1 MSRCHEVYHPDA
13 TEEMIQNY
21 SDENTTDSYGTVLP
35 GWRRFR
41 IEYGFECSCPEGT
54 VYIKDGPDIY
64 DRLDKILELIGDP
77 VQYVTLLE
85 DGS

>member
-1 MSRCHEVYHPDA
+1 MSSGRCHDAYRPDA

-21 SDENTTDSYGTVLP
+21 SEEYGGILP

-54 VYIKDGPDIY
+54 IYMKDGPDIY

-77 VQYVTLLE
+77 VKYEQCT
-85 DGS
+85 

>member
-1 MSRCHEVYHPDA
+1 
-13 TEEMIQNY
+13 MIFNN
-21 SDENTTDSYGTVLP
+21 DLILP

-54 VYIKDGPDIY
+54 IYIKDGDDIY

-77 VQYVTLLE
+77 RVYVE
-85 DGS
+85 CGENEHN